1 MILAAKLPDLTAHSL
16 SLQTYHHCLAHIM
29 CNPPQPICYFGD
41 CNSCPGITKL
51 NAYLLKVLDEN
62 MIDNVMFKQWVSV
75 DRSTLETFTMPT
87 DEFVDK
93 FCEKLKL
100 LRPHSFLAVQQ
111 ASFYQ
116 ECKSTLQPGELLV
129 TGDFSE
135 NYAFVLQD
143 AAQGFHW
150 NNSQATIHPFVA
162 YYVEFG
168 ELHHISYVVISDCL
182 HHDSIAVYLFQKKFI
197 AHILKLFSSPPR
209 KICYFSDGAASQY
222 KNRNF
227 YQYMSS

>member
-1 MILAAKLPDLTAHSL
+1 
-16 SLQTYHHCLAHIM
+16 
-29 CNPPQPICYFGD
+29 
-41 CNSCPGITKL
+41 
-51 NAYLLKVLDEN
+51 

-197 AHILKLFSSPPR
+197 AHILKLFSSPPQ